1 MLLVLLF
8 ITCRVAE
15 PGDLCFAM
23 LPDHPQSLCKAKV
36 EGMGDLVIN
45 HLNLH
50 VHSLSHNF
58 KTKVASEVQ
67 ILDAG

>member
-8 ITCRVAE
+8 ITCRVTE

-23 LPDHPQSLCKAKV
+23 LPDHPQSLCKARV

-45 HLNLH
+45 HLKGC
-50 VHSLSHNF
+50 VHSLSHGF
-58 KTKVASEVQ
+58 GT
-67 ILDAG
+67 